1 MHCANCGQDNPEG
14 AKFCGNCRTFFQNQS
29 APVLSES
36 DLTQENEITNG
47 IGAKIAYIALFIWGG
62 FLILGGISTAFNW
75 AESPDLPK
83 NQFVLSGITIIAAGV
98 LTILAGYVRW
108 KMRSFLSIG
117 TNKVTIF
124 IAIAGFII
132 FVIGISIDPTV

>member
-1 MHCANCGQDNPEG
+1 MHCANCGQDNPEE

-29 APVLSES
+29 EPVFSES
-36 DLTQENEITNG
+36 DLPQQKEGKNS
-47 IGAKIAYIALFIWGG
+47 IGAVISYILLFIWGG

-75 AESPDLPK
+75 AESPDSPK

-108 KMRSFLSIG
+108 KILSFLSIG

-132 FVIGISIDPTV
+132 FVIGISIDPTP